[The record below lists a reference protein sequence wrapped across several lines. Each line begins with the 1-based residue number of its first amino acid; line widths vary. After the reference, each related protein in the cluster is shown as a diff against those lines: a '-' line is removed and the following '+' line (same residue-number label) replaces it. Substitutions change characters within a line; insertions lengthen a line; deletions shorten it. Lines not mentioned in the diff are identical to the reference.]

1 MEEKRPLLEPRI
13 TAALSL
19 VFVMGS
25 GIYIALSRPFSPFG
39 LILFFAAAAILLFF
53 CWNPIKN
60 VSAAAA
66 IIGVGAVIHAL
77 PPGVVISSIT
87 FGGGL
92 MATGIV
98 IAVLKLLRYR

>member
-1 MEEKRPLLEPRI
+1 MEEKRPLLKPRI

-66 IIGVGAVIHAL
+66 IIGAVMHAL

-92 MATGIV
+92 MAIGIV